1 MDLRNITG
9 LEEPLR
15 ILVQSLCD
23 ACSSVFKPVI
33 SRWQA
38 RFECETREIHDNM
51 ALIASMKKA
60 CEEEIV
66 SAIHNNR
73 DEREVRNI
81 VEVYSIAISEMQ
93 HLIAENPSLKAVEID
108 QDWASE
114 FYDNAKR
121 CSREDMQILWAKILV
136 NQCRGER
143 YFKRT
148 LWTLRN
154 IEPEEAECLVEL
166 APFLICQSFCPQFVY
181 YGSLIKY
188 SKIQSLVDCGC
199 LNSQECTVTFSKDE
213 DVFIPGYRIVPDDTL
228 DTSSFDGRSMS
239 DVGCQLVGL
248 IQDVKPNERFT
259 EGIRCHLESKCK
271 GMASL
276 VVSKT

>member
-23 ACSSVFKPVI
+23 ACSGVFKPVI

-38 RFECETREIHDNM
+38 RFECETREIHDSM

-60 CEEEIV
+60 CGEEIV

-81 VEVYSIAISEMQ
+81 VKVYSIAISEMQ

-108 QDWASE
+108 KDWASE

-166 APFLICQSFCPQFVY
+166 APMLVSKCFCPRFVY
-181 YGSLIKY
+181 WQSLIKY
-188 SKIQSLVDCGC
+188 NKIQALLDCGC
-199 LNSQECTVTFSKDE
+199 LNSQECSVTFSME
-213 DVFIPGYRIVPDDTL
+213 ETVYIPGYNIVADDSLGELT
-228 DTSSFDGRSMS
+228 FYGMS
-239 DVGCQLVGL
+239 LTDVGCQLVDL
-248 IQDVKPNERFT
+248 IQGVKPDHRFT
-259 EGIRCHLESKCK
+259 EGIRSYLESEYK
-271 GMASL
+271 GKASL
-276 VVSKT
+276 VESDK